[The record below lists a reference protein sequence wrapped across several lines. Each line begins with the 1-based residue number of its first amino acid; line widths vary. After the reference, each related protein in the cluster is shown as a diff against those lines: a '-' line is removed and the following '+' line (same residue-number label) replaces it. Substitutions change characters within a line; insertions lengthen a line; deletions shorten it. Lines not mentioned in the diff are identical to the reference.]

1 MAVALGVLLT
11 SAVPARTSIRGLA
24 QGEFAA
30 WSAATPIAASFGFVP
45 SASDAT
51 PTALV
56 FALPGLVVV
65 AIVCVLVESRLTRR
79 VRMSRIGGLYG
90 P

>member
-1 MAVALGVLLT
+1 MAVALGVLLV
-11 SAVPARTSIRGLA
+11 SAPPARSSSRGLPQA
-24 QGEFAA
+24 EFSA
-30 WSAATPIAASFGFVP
+30 WSAATPIAASLGFVP
-45 SASDAT
+45 STSDAT
-51 PTALV
+51 ASALV

-65 AIVCVLVESRLTRR
+65 AIVCVLVESRLARR